1 MSLRS
6 FRIGLRRLLQKDAVE
21 RDLSDEVAQYL
32 EMSTREHMRR
42 GLSREAAERA
52 ARVEFG
58 SVEAVKETVRGAGW
72 EAVVE
77 TVWQDVRYGWR
88 GLRRNP
94 LFTLTAA
101 ITLALGIGVNTAMFS
116 VVNGVMLRPLPYHD
130 AGRLLLLWTDD
141 IKRGLHFE
149 NTAYSTIL
157 DWRRETTTFDDIA
170 FFSTGRVTL
179 VGREGRER
187 ALTALASANLWP
199 LLGIAPITGRW
210 LSDDDGRGQTPAAV
224 ISYALWQ
231 RRFAADPDIIGKP
244 LVLDASQG
252 KAGPASLT
260 IVGVMPSGFYF
271 PNRQT
276 DIWVPATAYWRE
288 TRESVERF
296 PSWARRWTGIG
307 RVKAGVSVSDARA
320 DLARVGRHLAAV
332 HPTSDAGFPGFAV
345 NAVPILEYVTGARL
359 QLALWLLMGAVAL
372 VLLVACANV
381 GNLLLARGAARQH
394 EIAVRRAL
402 GASRVRLVRQFLVE
416 SVLLAL
422 VGGAVGV
429 LLAAGATRMLVVSAV
444 DRLPRAN
451 EIAIDVNVLL
461 FAAIVSCISGVLFG
475 VIPSMRVT
483 STDASGWLKDAAALG
498 GSPRM
503 RRTRGLLVVAEC
515 SLAVVLLVGAG
526 LLLRSLAR
534 VHAVDQG
541 FDTTNVLLVRIE
553 FPGDMASARA
563 EMESEPLRARAR
575 EQVLQDLL
583 ARVADVPAVESLGL
597 IDDMF
602 VAGQGHAS
610 ITFPGRDASSIP
622 AGELHETLVTPGFF
636 PTMRV
641 PIIRGRNLVR
651 DDAFTKIRAL
661 WTPIASGIT
670 LEEKARRAIPEPVVV
685 NEAFVRRFLPAQD
698 PIGERFCVDPTNKT
712 YCYEI
717 VGVAG
722 NMHRS
727 GPERAAIPQYFCP
740 YFPVPSGRADLVVR
754 TRGNPLAVAAAV
766 REIVNRDVPGAFMP
780 SITTADAALGQFT
793 AQRGLQTWL
802 LSLFAGLALALA
814 AVGIYG
820 IVHYSVSQRTREIGV
835 RMALGARPRDIVTL
849 VIIGGMRL
857 PLVGVALGL
866 AAAIGVT
873 RVMSHLL
880 FEVGTT
886 DPMTFAAVAATLC
899 AFALAAC
906 YAPARRAARLD
917 AVTALRLE

>member
-1 MSLRS
+1 MLLRSLRMG
-6 FRIGLRRLLQKDAVE
+6 FRRLLQKDSVE
-21 RDLSDEVAQYL
+21 RDLSDEVTHYL
-32 EMSTREHMRR
+32 EMATAEHVRR
-42 GLSREAAERA
+42 GLSRADAERA

-58 SVEAVKETVRGAGW
+58 GVEAVKERVRHHGW
-72 EAVVE
+72 DAAVE

-94 LFTLTAA
+94 LFTLTTA
-101 ITLALGIGVNTAMFS
+101 ITLALGIGANTAMFS

-130 AGRLLLLWTDD
+130 SSRLLLLWTDD
-141 IKRGLHFE
+141 IKRSLHYE
-149 NTAYSTIL
+149 NTAYATIV
-157 DWRRETTTFDDIA
+157 DWQRETTAFDDIA
-170 FFSTGRVTL
+170 FFSTNRTTL
-179 VGREGRER
+179 GTGDSRER
-187 ALTALASANLWP
+187 TLGAYASANLFP
-199 LLGIAPITGRW
+199 LLGIAPIKGRW
-210 LSDDDGRGQTPAAV
+210 LSDDDGRGQTPVAV

-260 IVGVMPSGFYF
+260 IVGVMPPGFYF

-307 RVKAGVSVSDARA
+307 RVKTGVSVADARA

-332 HPTSDAGFPGFAV
+332 HPTSDADFPGFAV

-381 GNLLLARGAARQH
+381 GNLLLARGASRLH
-394 EIAVRRAL
+394 EVAVRRAL
-402 GASRVRLVRQFLVE
+402 GASRLRLVRQFLVE

-422 VGGAVGV
+422 VGGALGV
-429 LLAAGATRMLVVSAV
+429 LVAAGATRALAVSAA
-444 DRLPRAN
+444 DRLPRVN
-451 EIAIDVNVLL
+451 EISIDVNVLL
-461 FAAIVSCISGVLFG
+461 FAAIVSLISGVLFG

-498 GSPRM
+498 GGPRM

-563 EMESEPLRARAR
+563 GTESEPLRAHAR
-575 EQVLQDLL
+575 EQMLQDLV
-583 ARVADVPAVESLGL
+583 ARVADAPAVESTGL
-597 IDDMF
+597 VDDMF
-602 VAGQGHAS
+602 VARQGNKS

-622 AGELHETLVTPGFF
+622 AGELHETVVTPGFF
-636 PTMRV
+636 STMRV
-641 PIIRGRNLVR
+641 PIVRGRNLVR
-651 DDAFTKIRAL
+651 EDAFTKIRAL
-661 WTPIASGIT
+661 WTPTVSGIP

-685 NEAFVRRFLPAQD
+685 NEAFVRRFLPGQN

-722 NMHRS
+722 DMHRS
-727 GPERAAIPQYFCP
+727 GPERAAIPQYFGP

-754 TRGNPLAVAAAV
+754 TRGNPLAVAGTV
-766 REIVNRDVPGAFMP
+766 REIVNRTVPGTLMP
-780 SITTADAALGQFT
+780 SITTADAALGQLT

-835 RMALGARPRDIVTL
+835 RVALGARPRDVLTL

-857 PLVGVALGL
+857 PLLGVALGL

-899 AFALAAC
+899 TFALAAC
-906 YAPARRAARLD
+906 YGPARRAARLD